1 VVSWEQI
8 CEDEAPK
15 IKEYAAKFGRQCQGK
30 IQRYL
35 QFWFVYVLSC
45 GVLNAYLDPGLRK
58 VNFEGHLLPHE
69 DVWVPG
75 LGEQRLKNIQL
86 RPGESRPLPTLFP
99 GVTWIQ
105 PLVFRLTKSSY
116 VSC

>member
-1 VVSWEQI
+1 MKMELQKL
-8 CEDEAPK
+8 K
-15 IKEYAAKFGRQCQGK
+15 IHAATFGRQCQGK
-30 IQRYL
+30 IQRYF
-35 QFWFVYVLSC
+35 QFWFVYVISC

-58 VNFEGHLLPHE
+58 VNFEGHLLSHE
-69 DVWVPG
+69 DVWVAR

-105 PLVFRLTKSSY
+105 PLVFRLAKSCY
-116 VSC
+116 VDC